1 MVESHERRWKNCI
14 QTLVRP
20 VKIGQLTS
28 QIVTGR
34 CPECKTETL
43 LVSFEPHLYR
53 CVNCGYD
60 LEQKVNGVIKYVIA
74 NDQTKFKSTILPDE
88 EEHG

>member
-1 MVESHERRWKNCI
+1 MAR
-14 QTLVRP
+14 
-20 VKIGQLTS
+20 IGQLTS
-28 QIVTGR
+28 QIVTGK
-34 CPECKTETL
+34 CPECRTETL
-43 LVSFEPHLYR
+43 LVSFEPYLYR

-74 NDQTKFKSTILPDE
+74 TEKTKFKSTILPDE